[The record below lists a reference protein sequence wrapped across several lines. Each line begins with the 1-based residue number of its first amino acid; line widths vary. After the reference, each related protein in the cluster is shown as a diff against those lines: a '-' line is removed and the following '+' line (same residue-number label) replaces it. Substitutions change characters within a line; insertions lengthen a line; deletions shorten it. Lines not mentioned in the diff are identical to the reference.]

1 LHLLITVLAVRFMP
15 LLKMLAVLHI
25 IFFCNLVSDPVL
37 GLLDCVFWCV
47 FVRLAFGFIYVPD
60 FRLVG
65 SSIPLMC
72 RLIIVVIPLGLIFTL
87 LCGCWVRFTP
97 PQLCNLFLFIIFSL
111 LKKKKKDF
119 QTIL

>member
-25 IFFCNLVSDPVL
+25 IFFCNLVSDPAL
-37 GLLDCVFWCV
+37 GLLDRVFWCV
-47 FVRLAFGFIYVPD
+47 FVCLAFGFIYVPD

-72 RLIIVVIPLGLIFTL
+72 RLIIVVIPLRVDFYTFVWL
-87 LCGCWVRFTP
+87 LG
-97 PQLCNLFLFIIFSL
+97 
-111 LKKKKKDF
+111 
-119 QTIL
+119 